1 MENLMKTFMFS
12 QDCPFIPQLIQEI
25 PNFKSWVNGYL
36 NNGSNILVSHTKM
49 HLFRFFVDE
58 VWWLVMQYKVSPI
71 DVLWS
76 PKDGLAIWLWMEDG
90 TRQPKLW
97 VGVSNLVPF
106 HLIWGNDKL
115 KACEKERFISSEIS
129 KYIKFKKLGMFK
141 DNSYSKVMGHY
152 VKYWE
157 KILEL
162 LLKPIPR
169 QSSILLEGLWP
180 SSNWRI
186 NYECASIPTVV
197 DVDPEDHVIPPYY
210 GPRNMHPFF

>member
-76 PKDGLAIWLWMEDG
+76 PKDGLAI
-90 TRQPKLW
+90 
-97 VGVSNLVPF
+97 
-106 HLIWGNDKL
+106 
-115 KACEKERFISSEIS
+115 
-129 KYIKFKKLGMFK
+129 
-141 DNSYSKVMGHY
+141 
-152 VKYWE
+152 
-157 KILEL
+157 
-162 LLKPIPR
+162 
-169 QSSILLEGLWP
+169 
-180 SSNWRI
+180 
-186 NYECASIPTVV
+186 
-197 DVDPEDHVIPPYY
+197 
-210 GPRNMHPFF
+210 